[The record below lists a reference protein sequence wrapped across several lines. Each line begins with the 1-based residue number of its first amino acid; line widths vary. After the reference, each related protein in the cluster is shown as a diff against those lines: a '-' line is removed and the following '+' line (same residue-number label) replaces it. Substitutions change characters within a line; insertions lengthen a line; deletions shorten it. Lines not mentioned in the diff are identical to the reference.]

1 MYSNFESVDS
11 IYNYLV
17 ESNLQPTVS
26 VVETAAIKAKVQAKV
41 KASKQVASTSI
52 VGQSNGD
59 IQILPK
65 GRVRYGPITVNP
77 RKQPSKTLFT
87 GRRSKNEVLDD
98 EEEEKRRDRRERNR
112 VAATKC
118 REKREN
124 VLHDLENEHTQELNQ
139 NKRLIKLVQQLEQR
153 KSELES
159 IMETHLSQCLLIDDQ
174 NNNQNSNVNLPL
186 APPMI
191 FGDPS
196 FLSSIP
202 DTLPLPLPNPQILF
216 TTNEQEDEEISHLLD
231 PILTL
236 TNSAYNEEDNSNN
249 DLIVTTLP
257 MTTSSIDRLINTL
270 HTPNISMDSCNNSLV
285 LTNSAINSTCAKQHS
300 HSSEEDS
307 LPKCANS
314 YVY

>member
-1 MYSNFESVDS
+1 MYANFESVAS
-11 IYNYLV
+11 VYNYLTD
-17 ESNLQPTVS
+17 SNLHSTTVS
-26 VVETAAIKAKVQAKV
+26 TKSKNQIKTKE
-41 KASKQVASTSI
+41 SKQIT
-52 VGQSNGD
+52 GD

-87 GRRSKNEVLDD
+87 GRRSKYEVLDD
-98 EEEEKRRDRRERNR
+98 NEEEEKRRDRRERNR

-124 VLHDLENEHTQELNQ
+124 VLQNLEIQHKNDLNQ
-139 NKRLIKLVQQLEQR
+139 NKLLIKLVQQLEQR
-153 KSELES
+153 KSELETT
-159 IMETHLSQCLLIDDQ
+159 IENHFNECLLLNEE
-174 NNNQNSNVNLPL
+174 NNNQNSNVIPT
-186 APPMI
+186 ASSMI

-202 DTLPLPLPNPQILF
+202 DTLPLPLPNTQILS

-236 TNSAYNEEDNSNN
+236 TNSAYNEEESTNPDAIIQS
-249 DLIVTTLP
+249 

-285 LTNSAINSTCAKQHS
+285 LINSSCAKQHS
-300 HSSEEDS
+300 HSSEDDS

>member
-1 MYSNFESVDS
+1 MLGWAWRYLLFLWID
-11 IYNYLV
+11 IY
-17 ESNLQPTVS
+17 
-26 VVETAAIKAKVQAKV
+26 
-41 KASKQVASTSI
+41 
-52 VGQSNGD
+52 
-59 IQILPK
+59 
-65 GRVRYGPITVNP
+65 RYGPITVNP

-87 GRRSKNEVLDD
+87 GRRSKYEILEDG

-124 VLHDLENEHTQELNQ
+124 VLQNLEVQHTNELTQ

-159 IMETHLSQCLLIDDQ
+159 IMEQHLAECLLL
-174 NNNQNSNVNLPL
+174 NEVENQNQNLDVNPIV
-186 APPMI
+186 AASSMI

-202 DTLPLPLPNPQILF
+202 NTPPLPLPNTQTLS
-216 TTNEQEDEEISHLLD
+216 NNNDQEDDEISLLLD

-236 TNSAYNEEDNSNN
+236 TNSAYNEEDSSNPAAV
-249 DLIVTTLP
+249 IQS

-270 HTPNISMDSCNNSLV
+270 QTPNISMDSCNNSLV
-285 LTNSAINSTCAKQHS
+285 LMNSAINSSCAKQHS

-307 LPKCANS
+307 LPKCANRC
-314 YVY
+314 VY